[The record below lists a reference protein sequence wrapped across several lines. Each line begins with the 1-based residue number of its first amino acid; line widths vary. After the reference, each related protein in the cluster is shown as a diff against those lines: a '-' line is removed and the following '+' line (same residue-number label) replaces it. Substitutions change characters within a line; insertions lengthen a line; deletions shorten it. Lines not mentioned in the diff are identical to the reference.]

1 MRNIVYCWEMGGGL
15 GHVVA
20 MAKIVQAM
28 VGQGNKVTCILNDLT
43 HAQRLLGPL
52 GSQWLATPRIHAAI
66 RRTPP
71 VNHADALFNAGYD
84 NPLSLV
90 SLLSTWRTMFFL
102 LKPDRIVCDYA
113 PTARLAANTLGIET
127 VCIDNGFSMPPLSD
141 NLHDPLPLVRTSVK
155 PALEQLVESER
166 RVLDVVNGA
175 LDALRSDRL
184 DAFSCLFREKVWYR
198 NWTDFN
204 HFGPHSPER
213 HLGPIFGDGGKADPV
228 WPAGPGPKV
237 FAYLKPEHP
246 GSLKVLEAAIAR
258 GYRVLA
264 YLPGF
269 SRAALQDLGASGRLA
284 VSRDPVNLDKLPDD
298 VEAGIWHSPMGGIG
312 RCLDKGMRMIFLP
325 MNSEQNLVC
334 AAARRSGLPVHV
346 HNDFEDEH
354 DLFDAA
360 CASPRIMRGDR
371 WVPADP
377 ADFAHKLV
385 CC

>member
-1 MRNIVYCWEMGGGL
+1 MGGGL

-28 VGQGNKVTCILNDLT
+28 AEQGNRVTCILNDVS
-43 HAQRLLGPL
+43 HARRLLGPIA
-52 GSQWLATPRIHAAI
+52 SQWLAAPRIHAAV

-71 VNHADALFNAGYD
+71 LNHADALHNAGYD
-84 NPLSLV
+84 NSLSLV
-90 SLLSTWRTMFFL
+90 SLLAAWRTMFFL
-102 LKPDRIVCDYA
+102 LKPDRVVCDYA

-141 NLHDPLPLVRTSVK
+141 NPHDPLPHVRTSVK
-155 PALEQLVESER
+155 PAPGQLAESER

-175 LDALRSDRL
+175 MDDLGCDPL
-184 DAFSCLFREKVWYR
+184 DAFSRLFREKVWYR
-198 NWTDFN
+198 NWVDFN

-228 WPAGPGPKV
+228 WPAGRGPKL

-246 GSLKVLEAAIAR
+246 GSLRLLQAAVAR

-269 SRAALQDLGASGRLA
+269 SRDALRDLVDSGLLAASP
-284 VSRDPVNLDKLPDD
+284 DPVNLDKLPDD

-325 MNSEQNLVC
+325 MNSEQNLAC
-334 AAARRSGLPVHV
+334 SAARRSGLPVHL

-354 DLFDAA
+354 DLLDAMRA
-360 CASPRIMRGDR
+360 APRIMRGDR
-371 WVPADP
+371 WAPADP

-385 CC
+385 SS